1 MVTPFEQAV
10 LDALEQLSE
19 EEEEQTVP
27 AMQLLLIQIGGVNY
41 QCFSSVIS
49 EEDDDVPKIEA
60 IQIGDIIPMSTVIS
74 WLQKAQD
81 SWLKGHNKGLQ

>member
-1 MVTPFEQAV
+1 MPVTPFEQAI
-10 LDALEQLSE
+10 LDALDELADE
-19 EEEEQTVP
+19 EDTVP
-27 AMQLLLIQIGGVNY
+27 AMQLLQIRIGGVDY

-49 EEDDDVPKIEA
+49 EEDEEIPKIEA
-60 IQIGDIIPMSTVIS
+60 IQIGDIIPMYQVIA